1 MNTRLLSMARRHFC
15 SDLVTREINRANAR
29 KWVRIVKILAK
40 NGKWKALPTVQRFAE
55 VEAA

>member
-29 KWVRIVKILAK
+29 KWVRSVRHLT
-40 NGKWKALPTVQRFAE
+40 GLGLWKGTAS
-55 VEAA
+55 